1 MRYQIHK
8 FNNLEEK
15 KVKAKGTSEFEGWA
29 QDRASLLHQP

>member
-8 FNNLEEK
+8 FNLEEK

-29 QDRASLLHQP
+29 QGRASLLHQP